1 MPNYI
6 GNPYF
11 QGNYNPYFQQ
21 SAYQQP
27 VTQTPVQNSS
37 FIHVQNESQAREWR
51 VAPGN
56 SVIFLD
62 DNLPYCYTKSA
73 GLSELEPP
81 IFKKFR
87 LEEENI
93 NTPQQLQQSIEKKSN
108 IDLSEYMLKSDFEI
122 FKTEFETLKTD
133 FENLKK
139 ELV

>member
-27 VTQTPVQNSS
+27 VAQTPVQNSS

-93 NTPQQLQQSIEKKSN
+93 NTPQQLQQPIEKKAILICRN
-108 IDLSEYMLKSDFEI
+108 ICLNP
-122 FKTEFETLKTD
+122 TLKYSKQS
-133 FENLKK
+133 LKLLK
-139 ELV
+139 QILKA